1 MTKTREVYSE
11 PQNATANKNITH
23 ISEFGEKHDTE
34 CDKTT
39 YIYKYMYI

>member
-11 PQNATANKNITH
+11 RQKAAANKNITH
-23 ISEFGEKHDTE
+23 ISKFGEKYDTE

-39 YIYKYMYI
+39 YI